1 MSESELKVE
10 IDKFLNRRIHQGFCI
25 GAIFILLLLLDL
37 RQYSIFGLMIFY
49 FGIYHLNSPIYSKM
63 EKDGRFRSLYDTLV
77 SLGNWISD
85 FSIGLVYVI
94 CLIFKLIE
102 LNGLTFVLGA
112 LTMFSFMQTQK
123 LYEKLQMDLE
133 KQQKKEDR

>member
-10 IDKFLNRRIHQGFCI
+10 INNFLNRRIHQGFSI
-25 GAIFILLLLLDL
+25 GVTFILLILFDL
-37 RQYSIFGLMIFY
+37 REYSILGLFVFY

-102 LNGLTFVLGA
+102 LNALTFVLGA
-112 LTMFSFMQTQK
+112 FTMFSFMQTQK